1 MRRYNS
7 IIISHQFVFCLNN
20 YTHTVYIYLDQY
32 SILTLEC
39 VELAT
44 LEVTLI
50 MRAKKSFVLLLSIP
64 AWLVKLTPIKI

>member
-1 MRRYNS
+1 MRRYSS

-20 YTHTVYIYLDQY
+20 YTHAVYIYLDQY
-32 SILTLEC
+32 SILTWEC

-50 MRAKKSFVLLLSIP
+50 MRAKKHVFCVG
-64 AWLVKLTPIKI
+64 VCVQYQ